1 MEEAETKEIKN
12 IQEIKNVQEKN
23 VIQEKSIIQKIEA
36 FIRCNQM
43 IERGDHLIV
52 GVSGG
57 ADSICLLLV
66 LLRLREVFGH
76 QVSVVHVNHGI
87 RGDAAEKDAEFV
99 RSFCEERGIKCH
111 ICRCKVPEYARMH
124 GMSEEEAGRA
134 VRYEAFREEKKKYP
148 ARKVKIAVAHHLQD
162 HAETMLFHLV
172 RGTGIRGLAAI
183 VPVCGDIIRPLL
195 HTSRQEIEAYLALTG
210 QDYCIDATNETDAYS
225 RNKIRHQVLPALCE
239 INSCAAQHMYQTA
252 RQLQEIADYLS
263 KQAAAAQELCCRIVP
278 DAVWIEKEKF
288 LGLDTVVQREML
300 HQLLGMLAGSRKD
313 LTREHICQVLEL
325 FDKQNGRRVKLPYGM
340 EAVRVYSGVEIH
352 VVKNVKNAEKESA
365 NKRDYLEKQFSFR
378 IIEPFSEHMSQ
389 ISKKKYTKCFDY
401 DKIKYGLCVRHRQPG
416 DYLTIDASGSRQ
428 KLKKY
433 LVNEK
438 IPVKE
443 REQLLLLADGSH
455 IMWIV
460 GYRISSD
467 YKVSEQ
473 SRRILEVTFCG
484 GKEDE
489 RTDSGDVFRGRS
501 ECKNCGD
508 CCTD

>member
-1 MEEAETKEIKN
+1 MEGTKTKEITN
-12 IQEIKNVQEKN
+12 IQKQKI
-23 VIQEKSIIQKIEA
+23 IQKIIQKIEE
-36 FIRCNQM
+36 FIRYNHM

-66 LLRLREVFGH
+66 LIRLQDVFGH
-76 QVSVVHVNHGI
+76 QISVVHVDHGI
-87 RGDAAEKDAEFV
+87 RGDAAKRDAEFV
-99 RSFCEERGIKCH
+99 RSFCEEHSIKCH
-111 ICRCKVPEYARMH
+111 ICRCRVPEYAHMH

-148 ARKVKIAVAHHLQD
+148 AQKVKIAVAHHLQD

-183 VPVCGDIIRPLL
+183 EPMCGDIIRPLL
-195 HTSRQEIEAYLALTG
+195 NTSRKEIEAYLALTG
-210 QDYCIDATNETDAYS
+210 QNYCVDATNETDTYS

-239 INSCAAQHMYQTA
+239 INSCASEHMYQTA
-252 RQLQEIADYLS
+252 RQLQEIGDYLS
-263 KQAAAAQELCCRIVP
+263 KQAAAAQATCCTIVP
-278 DAVWIEKEKF
+278 DKVRIGKEKF
-288 LGLDTVVQREML
+288 SGLDTVIQWEML
-300 HQLLGMLAGSRKD
+300 HQILGILAGSRKD
-313 LTREHICQVLEL
+313 ITREHICRVREL
-325 FDKQNGRRVKLPYGM
+325 FDKQNGRRVKLPYKM

-352 VVKNVKNAEKESA
+352 VVKNVKNAENEA
-365 NKRDYLEKQFSFR
+365 VNKRDHLEKQFSFR
-378 IIEPFSEHMSQ
+378 IIEQFSEHMSQ

-401 DKIKYGLCVRHRQPG
+401 DKIEHGFCVRHRQPG

-443 REQLLLLADGSH
+443 REQLPLLADGPH

-460 GYRISSD
+460 GYRISSY

-473 SRRILEVTFCG
+473 TRRILEVTFCG
-484 GKEDE
+484 GKADE
-489 RTDSGDVFRGRS
+489 RTDSGNDFRGGS
-501 ECKNCGD
+501 ECKDCGD
-508 CCTD
+508 CCTDQ